1 MIPDKLVVE
10 NKTVYY
16 VEGWIFGSSLVKDI
30 CILYDGNKFPATDH
44 SIYRPDVLTAYYRI
58 DKKLNSLFSGF
69 RIPVII
75 QPVSIE
81 EKKSIQL
88 IVKFKDGEVF
98 STSLGNVSLMPP
110 EDRRIKMQGSKVP
123 TLAICM
129 ATYNPNKELFRKQI
143 ESIRNQDYKDWI
155 CIISDDNSRKEYLKH
170 IYEIVGCDPRFI
182 IIEHNENKGFYY
194 NFERCLR
201 YVPSGVKYIALS
213 DQDDNWYHNKLS
225 EAVRALEQNPNI
237 QLVYC
242 DMKIVNSKGEI
253 LSETYWTKRKNYYR
267 SEDLDLLTIANTVTG
282 AASVFRADLLSDI
295 LPFPP
300 RYGDVYHDQWIAIIA
315 AAKGGIYYID
325 KPLYDYVQS
334 GENIIGHIEFDQKSV
349 LKMLS
354 EHGHFQ
360 NIRINLKNRE
370 IPFKL
375 RWKLV
380 FKDMF
385 SACIV
390 LYNFKHN
397 NARHIFTLMENA
409 VLRNVENRYQLLITR
424 PKTIRGLRKISRKVR
439 KNKETINNLDKILMA
454 SLILNKVTKGFV
466 IPFRKLLRKLT
477 QSLNKGLIVPQ
488 SVGKSGKTLA
498 VDQMLV
504 EYKRKFSGRVFK
516 VSAGRDQTVNVL
528 ISLVD
533 PNNFFGGYIGM
544 FNFAKRIHQLGYR
557 VRLIMT
563 DQKELSEENIEKI
576 KNHDKSLSTFLSEVE
591 YQPCYNHETIVP
603 ISKEDIFVATS
614 WWTAYIANEAVQLT
628 EFDKFIYLAQDYE
641 PIFYEH
647 GAYRVLSHNSYKLN
661 YFPFFSTE
669 ILQKFFVETKIVDAK
684 NCGVY
689 FNNPV
694 LEFEISEEKLEKQKR
709 RKRRL
714 LFYARPQP
722 HNARNLYPIGC
733 LALDRAHEMGGFPEE
748 EWEIIAIGG
757 DRGLQMLPSG
767 LKIKHIGK
775 FGLDE
780 YKDLLPQHDLG
791 LALMDSPH
799 PSLLP
804 IEMAAAGLL
813 VVTNTYGTIKDKEYF
828 SRISE
833 NIYAV
838 EPTIESLAE
847 KLLELSDQ
855 VDNYQKRARGSKLN
869 WPHAWEVALPENNIK
884 KAIENIKNSR
894 RVSQKAF

>member
-1 MIPDKLVVE
+1 
-10 NKTVYY
+10 
-16 VEGWIFGSSLVKDI
+16 
-30 CILYDGNKFPATDH
+30 
-44 SIYRPDVLTAYYRI
+44 
-58 DKKLNSLFSGF
+58 
-69 RIPVII
+69 
-75 QPVSIE
+75 
-81 EKKSIQL
+81 
-88 IVKFKDGEVF
+88 
-98 STSLGNVSLMPP
+98 
-110 EDRRIKMQGSKVP
+110 
-123 TLAICM
+123 
-129 ATYNPNKELFRKQI
+129 
-143 ESIRNQDYKDWI
+143 
-155 CIISDDNSRKEYLKH
+155 
-170 IYEIVGCDPRFI
+170 
-182 IIEHNENKGFYY
+182 
-194 NFERCLR
+194 
-201 YVPSGVKYIALS
+201 
-213 DQDDNWYHNKLS
+213 
-225 EAVRALEQNPNI
+225 
-237 QLVYC
+237 
-242 DMKIVNSKGEI
+242 
-253 LSETYWTKRKNYYR
+253 
-267 SEDLDLLTIANTVTG
+267 
-282 AASVFRADLLSDI
+282 
-295 LPFPP
+295 
-300 RYGDVYHDQWIAIIA
+300 
-315 AAKGGIYYID
+315 
-325 KPLYDYVQS
+325 
-334 GENIIGHIEFDQKSV
+334 
-349 LKMLS
+349 
-354 EHGHFQ
+354 
-360 NIRINLKNRE
+360 
-370 IPFKL
+370 
-375 RWKLV
+375 
-380 FKDMF
+380 
-385 SACIV
+385 
-390 LYNFKHN
+390 
-397 NARHIFTLMENA
+397 
-409 VLRNVENRYQLLITR
+409 
-424 PKTIRGLRKISRKVR
+424 
-439 KNKETINNLDKILMA
+439 
-454 SLILNKVTKGFV
+454 
-466 IPFRKLLRKLT
+466 
-477 QSLNKGLIVPQ
+477 
-488 SVGKSGKTLA
+488 
-498 VDQMLV
+498 
-504 EYKRKFSGRVFK
+504 
-516 VSAGRDQTVNVL
+516 
-528 ISLVD
+528 
-533 PNNFFGGYIGM
+533 
-544 FNFAKRIHQLGYR
+544 
-557 VRLIMT
+557 MT